1 MEAVNV
7 QSIRDG
13 KIHLA
18 VDTEQLQVLLGCGRK
33 IATDIGNAAEARIQI
48 GRRILWN
55 VRKVEKYLDS
65 ISE

>member
-18 VDTEQLQVLLGCGRK
+18 VDTEQLQALLGCGRK